1 MKVRIV
7 MISVLIIDDHPIVLK
22 GTKALF
28 EDSTEI
34 SVETESQPKNV
45 LSLLNKKQFDVYLID
60 INMVEKN
67 GLQLAS
73 EIKICQP
80 NAQII
85 LYTGEDIQPYYPLI
99 LEKKIDGIVSKTAP
113 YERIVQT
120 IRSVTRGEVVLPL
133 DFIDYINQKMKSKSD
148 SINLNF
154 KEKQIVTMLLA
165 SYTNK
170 MIAEEFNV
178 TQRTAERYLT
188 QLFSI
193 LGVSS
198 RQEAIKMVQEK
209 NLI

>member
-1 MKVRIV
+1 

-28 EDSTEI
+28 EDSDNIE
-34 SVETESQPKNV
+34 VYTESDPTSV
-45 LSLLNKKQFDVYLID
+45 LFLIDQRSYDVYLVD
-60 INMVEKN
+60 INMNEKS

-73 EIKICQP
+73 EIKMRQP
-80 NAQII
+80 SAKII
-85 LYTGEDIQPYYPLI
+85 LYTGEDIQPYYSLL

-113 YERIVQT
+113 YERLVQT
-120 IRSVTRGEVVLPL
+120 VRSITRGELVLPM
-133 DFIDYINQKMKSKSD
+133 DFIDFLNKKMKSTSD
-148 SINLNF
+148 GIQLNF
-154 KEKQIVTMLLA
+154 KEKQLITLLLA
-165 SYTNK
+165 GYTNK

-193 LGVSS
+193 LGVNS
-198 RQEAIKMVQEK
+198 RQEAIDIVQKK